1 MLNSNLSN
9 IVQAILLVI
18 TNLKLKVHLLNR
30 KLYVTDMNTTVV
42 KGQQTIMN
50 NWKVKHQMITA
61 NQTETLTVVISQTE
75 ILTIGA
81 EEIIEAK
88 MKVLYRIVAMDGD
101 R

>member
-1 MLNSNLSN
+1 
-9 IVQAILLVI
+9 
-18 TNLKLKVHLLNR
+18 
-30 KLYVTDMNTTVV
+30 
-42 KGQQTIMN
+42 
-50 NWKVKHQMITA
+50 MITA

-88 MKVLYRIVAMDGD
+88 MKVLYRIIAVDGD